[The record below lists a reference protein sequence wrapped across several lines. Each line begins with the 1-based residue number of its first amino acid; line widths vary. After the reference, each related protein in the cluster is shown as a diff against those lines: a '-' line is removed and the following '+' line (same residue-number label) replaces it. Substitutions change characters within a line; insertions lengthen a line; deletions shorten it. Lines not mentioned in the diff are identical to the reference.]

1 MLKNLSKPMQLLLV
15 GGLALVAFIALQS
28 VLSPDTPTKSTKKTL
43 AAKPKPKTDQIYTAE
58 DTKAHFDSVSLNVKD
73 SFKPEII
80 KLGTSTGKMSQVNL
94 VPLEFAGGEANWA
107 YTGSAEIDGV
117 LQALLENKA
126 TGEDVFLKVG
136 DSWKGISVEEITDDS
151 LLLASTET
159 GTEKKLE
166 LPPDTVTGPGPA
178 GFAPAR
184 VPGLQGNIGQM
195 GIQPDG
201 SVAPPDMTGGTPATM
216 DTGTGNPGGN
226 TGGRT
231 RGRGRGRNRGGGG
244 NSGGFG
250 G

>member
-15 GGLALVAFIALQS
+15 GALALVAFVALQS
-28 VLSPDTPTKSTKKTL
+28 VLSPDTPAKTSKKTL
-43 AAKPKPKTDQIYTAE
+43 ASKPKPKTEQVYTAE
-58 DTKAHFDSVSLNVKD
+58 DMKARFDSVSLNVKD

-136 DSWKGISVEEITDDS
+136 DSWKGVSVEEITDDS

-184 VPGLQGNIGQM
+184 VPGLQGNIGPM
-195 GIQPDG
+195 TLQPDG
-201 SVAPPDMTGGTPATM
+201 SAGQPDMTGTAVAPA
-216 DTGTGNPGGN
+216 DTGTGGFGGN
-226 TGGRT
+226 GGRT
-231 RGRGRGRNRGGGG
+231 RGRGRNRGGGG
-244 NSGGFG
+244 AGFTGG
-250 G
+250 